1 MTLESLKPPVDK
13 TSSERNEENSASNA
27 IGIKEKTGK
36 RRPTVV
42 IVRSRA
48 TDPTVEKFA
57 ESLSKNGYDVEI
69 LLWDRSLISWSTVDK
84 SYRISR
90 FNLKAPQD
98 VISALF
104 YLPIWWT
111 FEFHFLLKR
120 KPDFVHAYDLDTL
133 PSAALLKLVKRN
145 MLFYTIGDFY
155 ANNLPEGRP
164 YIARKLI
171 RNLVASFERFGTRF
185 ADELFLADDCRR
197 DELGV
202 GDRPRVHIMYNSP
215 PDFSRRAPGNESVT
229 SSDVTVFYCGVISKS
244 RGLEHMIR
252 AVQGLDGIRLVLAG
266 AGPDSET
273 IRALCSNQLGT
284 SFLGWLPSYE
294 EVIVKSMKAD
304 ILFRFSDPKVPKTY
318 YESPNKLFEAMMGG
332 KPIIVSDGS
341 SMARIV
347 TEENC
352 GIVVPFGNIQAIR
365 EAVMTLKSNQ
375 ELRKRLGE
383 NGRAAYEKKYS
394 WAIMER
400 RLVDAYDKV
409 SVTLSKPGR

>member
-1 MTLESLKPPVDK
+1 MTIESLKPPVEK
-13 TSSERNEENSASNA
+13 TSSEKTEENSESNA
-27 IGIKEKTGK
+27 IGTKEKTGK
-36 RRPTVV
+36 RRSTVV

-57 ESLSKNGYDVEI
+57 ESLSKNGYEVDI
-69 LLWDRSLISWSTVDK
+69 LLWDRGMVSWSAVDK

-90 FNLKAPQD
+90 FNFKAPQD
-98 VISALF
+98 VIGALF

-111 FEFHFLLKR
+111 FEFCFLLKR
-120 KPDFVHAYDLDTL
+120 KTDFVHAYDLDTL
-133 PSAALLKLVKRN
+133 PPAALGKLVKRN
-145 MLFYTIGDFY
+145 RLFYTIGDFY

-164 YIARKLI
+164 YIARRLI
-171 RNLVASFERFGTRF
+171 RNLVASVEKFGTRF

-202 GDRPRVHIMYNSP
+202 GVRPSVQIMYNSP
-215 PDFSRRAPGNESVT
+215 PDFSCRTPGNESGI

-252 AVQGLDGIRLVLAG
+252 AVQGLDGIRLVIAG

-273 IRALCSNQLGT
+273 IRTLCGNQRGA

-294 EVIVKSMKAD
+294 EVIVNSMKAD

-318 YESPNKLFEAMMGG
+318 YESPNKLFEAMMCG

-352 GIVVPFGNIQAIR
+352 GIVIPYSNVRAIR
-365 EAVMTLKSNQ
+365 EAVLTLKSNP

-383 NGRAAYEKKYS
+383 NGRAAYERKYS
-394 WAIMER
+394 WAIMEK
-400 RLVDAYDKV
+400 RLVDAYDNV
-409 SVTLSKPGR
+409 SVTLNKSGR